1 MKKLLLFGF
10 SLLFVSL
17 LSARTVATME
27 QMNTE
32 LNYLSGADTLEL
44 YDTLGVLINNGTIKI
59 SGSDPNVDFIQG
71 HIWVKNTTTTEMPN
85 VYVRRIINQEVGSSQ
100 NSICFGIMCY
110 PPSTNQSANPTV
122 LAPEVLDK
130 SFYAEYYPNGNG
142 GLTSITYEFFD
153 EITFGTK
160 VSAKATIEF
169 AISANSINEDKL
181 VFKGPFPNPSSQY
194 ATFEYNLPAI
204 YNNAELIIRNLL
216 GIEVGSFT
224 FENGTGKKAID
235 VSRYASG
242 IYFYSYIVDDKVI
255 QSKKLIVKH

>member
-1 MKKLLLFGF
+1 MKKLLLFTF
-10 SLLFVSL
+10 SLFFVSV
-17 LSARTVATME
+17 LSARAVTTMK

-32 LNYLSGADTLEL
+32 LNFMSVPDTLEL
-44 YDTLGVLINNGTIKI
+44 YDTLGVLINNGLIKI
-59 SGSDPNVDFIQG
+59 SGSDPNVDLLTG
-71 HIWVKNTTTTEMPN
+71 HIWIKNTTTTEMPN

-100 NSICFGIMCY
+100 NAFCFGVNCY
-110 PPSTNQSANPTV
+110 PPSTNQSAIPTV
-122 LAPEVLDK
+122 LAAGVLDK
-130 SFYAEYYPNGNG
+130 SFYADYYPNGNG

-153 EITFGTK
+153 NLTFGVK

-194 ATFEYNLPAI
+194 ATFEYSLPAI
-204 YNNAELIIRNLL
+204 YNSAELIIRNLL

-224 FENGTGKKAID
+224 FENGTGKKAVD

-242 IYFYSYIVDDKVI
+242 IYFYSYIVDGKVI